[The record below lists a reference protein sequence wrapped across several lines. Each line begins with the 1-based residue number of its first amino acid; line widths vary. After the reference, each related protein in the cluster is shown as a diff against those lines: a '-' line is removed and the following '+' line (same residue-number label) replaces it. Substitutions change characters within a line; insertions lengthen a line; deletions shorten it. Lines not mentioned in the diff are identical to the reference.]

1 MKLVSLFSSLIVL
14 IVVIGPTISSG
25 NPLTDLV
32 NAIVPSTKSAVEKQA
47 EESIGKVAIIKPLD
61 GWGHHGHGWGH
72 DDHGHHGCHV
82 KEVTHHHHHHHKH
95 APVEAHHHHKHGH
108 KHGHDHKHGHGHKHG
123 HKHDHKHDHGH
134 KHGKFIFPWSLNS
147 PDFVLLCNLLSSL
160 II

>member
-1 MKLVSLFSSLIVL
+1 MKFISLFSVL
-14 IVVIGPTISSG
+14 IVVIGSTISLG

-82 KEVTHHHHHHHKH
+82 KEVTHHHHH
-95 APVEAHHHHKHGH
+95 KHGH

-134 KHGKFIFPWSLNS
+134 KHGKC
-147 PDFVLLCNLLSSL
+147 V
-160 II
+160 